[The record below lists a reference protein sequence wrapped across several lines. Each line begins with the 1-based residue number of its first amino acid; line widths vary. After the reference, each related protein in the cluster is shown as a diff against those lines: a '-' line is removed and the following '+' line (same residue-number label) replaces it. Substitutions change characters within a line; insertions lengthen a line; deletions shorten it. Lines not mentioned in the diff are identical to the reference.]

1 MLGLFHGVS
10 CNQTR
15 TIFHLGDSLSATVC
29 HNEVLVR
36 YCLREAAEMLWLGS
50 WRRHGFLSVGLCRKA
65 LSLRHGSAPGFHG
78 KGAQTG
84 GNTEGIPL
92 FYIAL
97 DHYKHRAEKEATLQT
112 QVILTELEE
121 GRLHTTTLRVFEPR
135 GTLRIAAV
143 WQLLLQHSTPVS
155 FRRFKNRVLWL
166 SKENSLFILLFSHL
180 IFFFYFFSRCSE
192 RLGGWHSTTP

>member
-1 MLGLFHGVS
+1 MP
-10 CNQTR
+10 
-15 TIFHLGDSLSATVC
+15 
-29 HNEVLVR
+29 
-36 YCLREAAEMLWLGS
+36 
-50 WRRHGFLSVGLCRKA
+50 RKQQ
-65 LSLRHGSAPGFHG
+65 SLRFLTGVERADRSAPGFHG

-192 RLGGWHSTTP
+192 RLGGWHSTTPWGPWIDQGTASVLCLW